1 MVIRMR
7 HTRAHTANRRSH
19 HALSASAITTD
30 KETGATHLRHRASR
44 DGIYKGKQAIKPVEK
59 KSPVKSTK
67 TKKAVK

>member
-19 HALSASAITTD
+19 HALTASSVTTD
-30 KETGATHLRHRASR
+30 KATGAMHLRHRASK

-59 KSPVKSTK
+59 KTVVKSTK
-67 TKKAVK
+67 SKKAVK